1 MTAAQA
7 SRYAI
12 LLRGVNVG
20 GVTVKM
26 AELRAALERLGLENV
41 RTLLASGNAVATSS
55 WEPAGLKARV
65 EAALRQ
71 EFGYEAWVIV
81 LPVSRVAELAGAVPY
96 PADDPAVHAYVTFSS
111 DPEALDELFAVGAA
125 AGAEQVRLGPEAVAW
140 TAQKGS
146 TLDSPLSKATA
157 KPRYKSATTT
167 RNLRT
172 LNKIA
177 AAE

>member
-1 MTAAQA
+1 MTAVQA

-55 WEPAGLKARV
+55 WEPAGLKSRV

-81 LPVSRVAELAGAVPY
+81 LSVPRVAELAAAVPY
-96 PADDPAVHAYVTFSS
+96 AADNPEVHAYVTFSS
-111 DPEALDELFAVGAA
+111 EPAVLDDLFEIGADAGAQQVRIGPEAL
-125 AGAEQVRLGPEAVAW
+125 AW
-140 TAQKGS
+140 TAHRGA
-146 TLDSPLSKATA
+146 TLESPLSRAAA
-157 KPRYKSATTT
+157 KPRYKSSTTT

-172 LNKIA
+172 LHKIA